1 MWFICMCTSVM
12 FHVGFVVVQNWL
24 SWPFTVLV
32 EGRPGSEPGGQFI
45 TELTFR
51 SWQSL
56 GFSSNL
62 HCFQNKKSTEHN
74 LGVGLSYEYFGLLVV
89 SAASVVM
96 GFIGKHHSAPGKWGM
111 FLTSALIWLGEKHFI
126 FHLWVFVGCYPEFT
140 VLFVRK

>member
-1 MWFICMCTSVM
+1 M
-12 FHVGFVVVQNWL
+12 
-24 SWPFTVLV
+24 

-96 GFIGKHHSAPGKWGM
+96 GFIGKHHSALGK
-111 FLTSALIWLGEKHFI
+111 
-126 FHLWVFVGCYPEFT
+126 
-140 VLFVRK
+140 